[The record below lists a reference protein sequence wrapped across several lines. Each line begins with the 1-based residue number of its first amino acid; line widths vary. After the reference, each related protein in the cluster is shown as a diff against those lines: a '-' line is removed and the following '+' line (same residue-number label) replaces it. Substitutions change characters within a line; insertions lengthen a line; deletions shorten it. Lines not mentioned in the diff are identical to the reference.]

1 MRTHRQPTVPIL
13 VWAALG
19 AVGAMP
25 AAAQQRERPW
35 KATARLQGEFRYDD
49 NPFLLTAGRKRGL
62 EQPSA
67 ADSQSG
73 WFRDMESATD
83 LVPVPALELGLEGPG
98 VLGRT
103 LAIEAKAAY
112 EANLEN
118 ARRRHAELGLRIAQS
133 LSRGGRLRFGADWRP
148 SYFHKNYL
156 EDAIDFTGD
165 VDASERRYAAGAS
178 NEVDLSLNYR
188 HRLVKSGKRRPLGVT
203 GELAVGYFDRT
214 YDAPFAGRSRRGP
227 GAGVALALDLGRRWE
242 IKFEYSYASLDA
254 DETREV
260 LILDENAFGGVRDFN
275 GNGSFSDDS
284 ARAFE
289 LVDRSR
295 REQELGVSVQGELT
309 GAVTVELGYGRRWRD
324 FTSTESFDVANR
336 GRDDTLDEFAAN
348 LDLRLASGLHLTLA
362 GRRVVQDTNRAGDPG
377 STGEVTDY
385 ARHVASAGLRYR
397 F

>member
-203 GELAVGYFDRT
+203 GELEVGYFDRT

-227 GAGVALALDLGRRWE
+227 GAGVALALDLGRDWGIE
-242 IKFEYSYASLDA
+242 LEYSYASLGA
-254 DETREV
+254 DVTTEV
-260 LILDENAFGGVRDFN
+260 LILNENDFSQDFN
-275 GNGSFSDDS
+275 GNGSVSEDS
-284 ARAFE
+284 ARAAVA
-289 LVDRSR
+289 VDRSR
-295 REQELGVSVQGELT
+295 DEQQLGVALE
-309 GAVTVELGYGRRWRD
+309 GALSRGVTAAVAYRRRTRD
-324 FTSTESFDVANR
+324 FSSTEPFDVVNQD
-336 GRDDTLDEFAAN
+336 RDDTLNEFSAE
-348 LDLRLASGLHLTLA
+348 LDLRLASGLHLILA
-362 GRRVVQDTNRAGDPG
+362 GRRAVQRTNRAGDPG
-377 STGEVTDY
+377 STGDVADY
-385 ARHVASAGLRYR
+385 TRHVASAGLGYR